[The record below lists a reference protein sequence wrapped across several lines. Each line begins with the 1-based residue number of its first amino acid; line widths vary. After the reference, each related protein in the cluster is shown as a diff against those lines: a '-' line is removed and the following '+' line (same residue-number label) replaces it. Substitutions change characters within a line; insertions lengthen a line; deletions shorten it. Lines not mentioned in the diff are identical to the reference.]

1 MGVFFKGLFGR
12 RQRRYRVYTTD
23 SNDIAIIR
31 QAGERQPFLSGPPR
45 SKAQLGP
52 QDSQHGR
59 KKNDRTTGPLTPAQQ
74 TEGHH

>member
-1 MGVFFKGLFGR
+1 MHCSCFSNGRFFKGLFGR

-45 SKAQLGP
+45 STA
-52 QDSQHGR
+52 
-59 KKNDRTTGPLTPAQQ
+59 
-74 TEGHH
+74 